1 MLHEEEKHSFIEPSN
16 SGEINLENT
25 NNRSFSK
32 ELLSDNSSYRFFD
45 DNLKVIDKR
54 NISI

>member
-1 MLHEEEKHSFIEPSN
+1 MLHEEERHSFIEPSN